1 MGEEDALVEAI
12 EGAALERDGR
22 RTLRCGDA
30 FVIARRHRVQVQE
43 IGEICDRLAI
53 KIVECQLGCFR

>member
-1 MGEEDALVEAI
+1 LVEAI